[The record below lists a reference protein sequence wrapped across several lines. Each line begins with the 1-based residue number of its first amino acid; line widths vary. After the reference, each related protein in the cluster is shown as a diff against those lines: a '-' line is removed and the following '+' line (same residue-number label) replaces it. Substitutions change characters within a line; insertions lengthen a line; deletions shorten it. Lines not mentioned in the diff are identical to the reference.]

1 MATALA
7 VYIYIY
13 MVPPQKKPM
22 FTSLLLVFAIF
33 CVYFGLPFD
42 PCFFFFGGGTIYIYI
57 LVHVGCMTS
66 LSTLEGMQSECVEC
80 IQNAF
85 LPNTKTKI
93 QDLHRSC
100 VENLG
105 NTKTK
110 IQDLHRSLVEN
121 LGNTK
126 TKIQDLENLGNT
138 KTKIQ
143 DLHRSLVEN
152 LGNTKVQD
160 PFPRFSTRLLCKS
173 WILVLVF
180 PRFSKSW
187 ILVLVFPRFSTRL
200 ANLGSWSWY
209 WAGMHSLAF
218 SGSDKIALSTV
229 WSWNITDYRH
239 LFLIQF

>member
-1 MATALA
+1 MIPKGPSII
-7 VYIYIY
+7 YIYIWY
-13 MVPPQKKPM
+13 PPPKPM

-42 PCFFFFGGGTIYIYI
+42 PCFFWGYHIYIYT

-66 LSTLEGMQSECVEC
+66 LSTLEGMQSECVER

-85 LPNTKTKI
+85 LP
-93 QDLHRSC
+93 
-100 VENLG
+100 

-126 TKIQDLENLGNT
+126 TKIQDLR
-138 KTKIQ
+138 
-143 DLHRSLVEN
+143 RSLVEN
-152 LGNTKVQD
+152 LGNTKIQD
-160 PFPRFSTRLLCKS
+160 PIPRFSTRLLCKS

-200 ANLGSWSWY
+200 LCKSWILVLVLGRN
-209 WAGMHSLAF
+209 AF
-218 SGSDKIALSTV
+218 SGIL
-229 WSWNITDYRH
+229 W
-239 LFLIQF
+239 